1 MESRESID
9 NSSLISAIEKM
20 VKEQSAHGRVIVNK
34 GGMSLTISIE
44 AIYASPLKK
53 QYNVG
58 NS

>member
-44 AIYASPLKK
+44 AIYASPL
-53 QYNVG
+53 
-58 NS
+58 